1 MCKSFQLGQNSKQK
15 ILSFSGNLNE
25 SSIIKFDA
33 TVQESKGVV
42 QEFGLEI
49 DSISF
54 DDISVREKQESQ
66 TK

>member
-1 MCKSFQLGQNSKQK
+1 MCKSFQLGQNSKKK

-54 DDISVREKQESQ
+54 DDISVREKQES
-66 TK
+66 KN